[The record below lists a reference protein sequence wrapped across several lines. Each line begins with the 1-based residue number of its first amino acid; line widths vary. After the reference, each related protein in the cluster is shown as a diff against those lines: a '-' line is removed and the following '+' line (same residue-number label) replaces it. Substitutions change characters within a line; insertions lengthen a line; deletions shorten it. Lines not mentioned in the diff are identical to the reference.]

1 MAESSEAD
9 RYLLDQIARG
19 DTDAWSQLVGRY
31 HGRLLAFARS
41 RLPRSTDP
49 DDFVQETFLRF
60 LQSFRS
66 FRAGASVETFL
77 FTILRRRLID
87 HFRGRR
93 LATCAIGDSDAGG
106 AGGPA
111 GSDIAAQAQ
120 TPSWYARHDEQTE
133 LLEHAV
139 AAGLDGM
146 IRRLRDG
153 QRLDEIRVIE
163 LLFYAQLRNKDVA
176 AACGIDEKQVAMLKF
191 RALAQVR
198 DQLTTSLTPNQRDAL
213 RHTGWETDAAD
224 SILTRAWETLR
235 PTCPKRSTLG
245 RYLLRTL
252 EPPWQEHV
260 GFHLERLGCRFC
272 QANLDDLRREPHEP
286 TPLPAR
292 VFQSTVGFLSRP
304 PRLNPPAREGP
315 FEIKK
320 REPRRSPSSG

>member
-19 DTDAWSQLVGRY
+19 NADAWAQLVGRY

-41 RLPRSTDP
+41 RLPRAAADA

-60 LQSFRS
+60 LQSFRT

-93 LATCAIGDSDAGG
+93 VATCAIGDSESGG
-106 AGGPA
+106 VVDDVIGREP
-111 GSDIAAQAQ
+111 
-120 TPSWYARHDEQTE
+120 TPSWYARRDEQAE
-133 LLEHAV
+133 LLEQAV
-139 AAGLDGM
+139 AAALDGM
-146 IRRLRDG
+146 IRRLRDR
-153 QRLDEIRVIE
+153 QKLDELRVIE

-176 AACGIDEKQVAMLKF
+176 AACGIDEKQVALMKF

-198 DQLTTSLTPNQRDAL
+198 DHLAARLPRAQLDDLRASTWDHDA
-213 RHTGWETDAAD
+213 DAAD

-245 RYLLRTL
+245 RYLLQTL
-252 EPPWQEHV
+252 EPPWREHV
-260 GFHLERLGCRFC
+260 QFHLECLGCRFC
-272 QANLDDLRREPHEP
+272 QANLDDLRREPQDP
-286 TPLPAR
+286 TPQRQR
-292 VFQSTVGFLSRP
+292 VFQSTVGFLRSRSDD
-304 PRLNPPAREGP
+304 A
-315 FEIKK
+315 
-320 REPRRSPSSG
+320 SAV

>member
-19 DTDAWSQLVGRY
+19 NGDAWSQLVGRY

-41 RLPRSTDP
+41 RLSSAAGAGADA

-60 LQSFRS
+60 LQSFRT

-93 LATCAIGDSDAGG
+93 VAACAIGDADDATAGG
-106 AGGPA
+106 
-111 GSDIAAQAQ
+111 IAAANLTGREP
-120 TPSWYARHDEQTE
+120 TPSWYARRDEQAE
-133 LLEHAV
+133 LLEQAV

-146 IRRLRDG
+146 IRRLRDR
-153 QRLDEIRVIE
+153 QKLDELRVIE
-163 LLFYAQLRNKDVA
+163 LLFYAQLRNNEVA
-176 AACGIDEKQVAMLKF
+176 AACEINEKQVALTKF
-191 RALAQVR
+191 RALAQMR
-198 DQLTTSLTPNQRDAL
+198 DHLAASLAPGQLDAL
-213 RHTGWETDAAD
+213 RLGGWTGDGDAAAD

-245 RYLLRTL
+245 RYVLQTL
-252 EPPWQEHV
+252 EPPWREHV
-260 GFHLERLGCRFC
+260 RFHVERLGCRFC
-272 QANLDDLRREPHEP
+272 QANVDDLRREPEEHR
-286 TPLPAR
+286 PLRER

-304 PRLNPPAREGP
+304 VA
-315 FEIKK
+315 
-320 REPRRSPSSG
+320 